1 MTHFLSEDMKRF
13 NYLIHE
19 TDEAYHEAALKLNL
33 SDSTMMIL
41 YTAWNGEGECPLR
54 EVCHLSGISKQ
65 TINSALRKLESEE
78 ILYLKPSDSREKQIC
93 LTDKGKA
100 LAQAT
105 VRQIAEIE
113 NEIFD
118 EWPKDDR
125 RVYIELTQRYLDS
138 FKEKSKRLTSERNT
152 DENRRKK

>member
-19 TDEAYHEAALKLNL
+19 TDVAYHEAALKLNL

-41 YTAWNGEGECPLR
+41 YTVWNGEGECPLR

-65 TINSALRKLESEE
+65 TINSALRKLESEG
-78 ILYLKPSDSREKQIC
+78 ILYLKPSDSREKLIC
-93 LTDKGKA
+93 LTDKGKT

-113 NEIFD
+113 NEIFEEWSED
-118 EWPKDDR
+118 ER
-125 RVYIELTQRYLDS
+125 RLYIELTQRYLVS
-138 FKEKSKRLTSERNT
+138 FKEKTTTLSI
-152 DENRRKK
+152 